1 MKKLIWL
8 LAALLLTRNACA
20 VDGVSFE
27 LGNGDYTD
35 TARIGAIWNWKKQW
49 FTNSDWLVTGFW
61 EASAGSWRGKS
72 HGENNQTITDLGI
85 TPVFRFQQKNPS
97 GVAPYLEGAIGIH
110 LISPTYIY
118 ATRRFGSSFQFGDH
132 VGFGVRFGD
141 HQQFDFWYRLQHLSN
156 GDIKQPNTGININ
169 EVHFAYRF

>member
-1 MKKLIWL
+1 MKKLGCL
-8 LAALLLTRNACA
+8 LVALLLTGNAWA

-49 FTNSDWLVTGFW
+49 FTNGNWLVTGFL

-72 HGENNQTITDLGI
+72 HGGNNQTITDLGI

-97 GVAPYLEGAIGIH
+97 GIAPYLEGAIGFH
-110 LISPTYIY
+110 LISPTYVY
-118 ATRRFGSSFQFGDH
+118 ATRRFGSAFQFGDH

-141 HQQFDFWYRLQHLSN
+141 RQQFDLGYRLQHLSN
-156 GDIKQPNTGININ
+156 GDIKEPNTGIDIE
-169 EVHFAYRF
+169 EVRFAYRF